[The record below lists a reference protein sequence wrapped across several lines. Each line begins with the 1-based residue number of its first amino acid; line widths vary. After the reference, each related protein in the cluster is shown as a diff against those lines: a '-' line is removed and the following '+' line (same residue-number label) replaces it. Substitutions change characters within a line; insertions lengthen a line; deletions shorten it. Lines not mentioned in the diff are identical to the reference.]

1 MSRRPLGPT
10 GGKGAR
16 LWCLDAIAAGAGKP
30 RQKPE
35 RAACEPDQLE
45 MGDLE
50 NAILR
55 SLRRL
60 SRHLGGSLLFRVY
73 LLWRDAIFGE
83 IGIWLRCFAVY
94 ASQECIR
101 VLSFRLLA
109 WGRDERRP
117 PPQILSFLP
126 PCLHSKS
133 MTSGVS
139 GSGGDQ
145 PIGVELRTDRSL
157 SPFCCSGQ
165 SATKE
170 GCWGL
175 IPINLPG
182 AEARQ
187 DCHYA
192 VPPPVEYFGIIR
204 AANTPGVAGVWGV
217 KGST

>member
-1 MSRRPLGPT
+1 M
-10 GGKGAR
+10 
-16 LWCLDAIAAGAGKP
+16 
-30 RQKPE
+30 
-35 RAACEPDQLE
+35 
-45 MGDLE
+45 
-50 NAILR
+50 
-55 SLRRL
+55 
-60 SRHLGGSLLFRVY
+60 FRVY
-73 LLWRDAIFGE
+73 LLWRVAIFGE

-182 AEARQ
+182 AEGLSPRSPTSGRILWHHQ
-187 DCHYA
+187 GCEHPWNCGCLGCEGKY
-192 VPPPVEYFGIIR
+192 VEVMKRTIVRPKREWFILYRCI
-204 AANTPGVAGVWGV
+204 
-217 KGST
+217 